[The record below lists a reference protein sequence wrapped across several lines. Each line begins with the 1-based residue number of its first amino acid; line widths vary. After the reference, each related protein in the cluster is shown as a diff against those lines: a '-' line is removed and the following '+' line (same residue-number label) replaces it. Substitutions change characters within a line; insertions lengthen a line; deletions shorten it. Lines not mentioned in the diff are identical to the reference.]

1 MNIKKTFFLGLLTFF
16 FLILSVP
23 VFSQT
28 EGSLATSKGFIQSII
43 DRIAGDAER
52 ASDNFY
58 EPTSG
63 PGYPNEAVFPDG
75 QPSFTQSG
83 YINTNNSSISYNSY
97 GGVGMSCNVGNV
109 TSFRT
114 LLETV
119 VGCVFTPLVYLII
132 GLSVVI
138 FLWGVFKF
146 IRSDGED
153 KSSGREFMFWGI
165 VGIFVMVSVWGLV
178 NILSYAFLLDNSS
191 IKVREIRL

>member
-16 FLILSVP
+16 FFVLSVP

-28 EGSLATSKGFIQSII
+28 ESLSVTSKSFIQSVI
-43 DRIAGDAER
+43 DRITGDAER

-63 PGYPNEAVFPDG
+63 PGYPNEAVFPNG

-83 YINTNNSSISYNSY
+83 YINTNNSSIGYNSY
-97 GGVGMSCNVGNV
+97 SGVGMSCNVGNI

-153 KSSGREFMFWGI
+153 KTSGKEFMFWGI